1 MNLPPI
7 DIGNMDIKLRL
18 GHLVLN
24 VLYVRF
30 GYFYHSMPEHSHSF
44 GSYEL
49 HYIPC
54 GQGELIA
61 QGNHYPIQPGTL
73 FMTGPNVAHEQIT
86 NMDDPMAEYCIFF
99 EIISQDSASSSKQTT
114 VKELELSEL
123 LMSTPFWIGTDR
135 SGLMGLFEMLADE
148 LSRHR
153 LGLHHM
159 TTNILEMILINT
171 IRQYSSSKQ
180 HEVTDIPIKSLDDQ
194 RMIIIENSFLYHY
207 STITLTHLADMLGLS
222 TRQTERTIYKQYGL
236 SFMEKKT
243 AARINAAARLLEKS
257 DMTVT
262 AVANQVGFLTVE
274 QFCNTFKRVCGM
286 TATQYRANKKMRKP

>member
-7 DIGNMDIKLRL
+7 DIGNMDIKLKI
-18 GHLVLN
+18 GHFVLN

-49 HYIPC
+49 HFIPS
-54 GQGELIA
+54 GRGELIA
-61 QGNHYPIQPGTL
+61 QGNRYPIQPGTL
-73 FMTGPNVAHEQIT
+73 FMTGPNVVHEQIT
-86 NMDDPMAEYCIFF
+86 NLDDPMAEYCIFF
-99 EIISQDSASSSKQTT
+99 EVLSQDSAYASKQTT
-114 VKELELSEL
+114 VKEPELSEL
-123 LMSTPFWIGTDR
+123 LVSTPFWIGTD
-135 SGLMGLFEMLADE
+135 SNGLMKLFEMLANE

-153 LGLHHM
+153 LCLHHM
-159 TTNILEMILINT
+159 ATNILEMIIINT
-171 IRQYSSSKQ
+171 IRQYSSKQ
-180 HEVTDIPIKSLDDQ
+180 HAVAELPVKSLDDR

-207 STITLTHLADMLGLS
+207 STITLSQLADMLGLS

-243 AARINAAARLLEKS
+243 AARINAALRLLEKS
-257 DMTVT
+257 DMTVS
-262 AVANQVGFLTVE
+262 AIAAEVGFLTVE

-286 TATQYRANKKMRKP
+286 TATQYRANKKATSFK